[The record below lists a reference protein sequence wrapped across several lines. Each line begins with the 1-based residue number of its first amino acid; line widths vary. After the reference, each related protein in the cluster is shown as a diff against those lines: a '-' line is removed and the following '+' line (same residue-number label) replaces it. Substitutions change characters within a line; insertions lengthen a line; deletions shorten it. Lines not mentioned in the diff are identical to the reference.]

1 MVSIDSI
8 QFNKNHSVLTAN
20 LKLATIHNK
29 IMVAY
34 KIDTHS
40 YGNIMPFHVYKKYSL
55 T

>member
-8 QFNKNHSVLTAN
+8 QFNKNHSVLIAN
-20 LKLATIHNK
+20 LKMAAGHNK

-34 KIDTHS
+34 KTDTGS
-40 YGNIMPFHVYKKYSL
+40 DGNIMQFHVYKNYSL